1 MPLKLGKQPKPD
13 KKEIVGSKPL
23 KLPVEGG
30 YSYEVPSLKKKKKAK
45 K

>member
-1 MPLKLGKQPKPD
+1 MLKLGKQPKPD
-13 KKEIVGSKPL
+13 KKEIVGNKPL

-30 YSYEVPSLKKKKKAK
+30 YSYEAPSLKKKVKKVK